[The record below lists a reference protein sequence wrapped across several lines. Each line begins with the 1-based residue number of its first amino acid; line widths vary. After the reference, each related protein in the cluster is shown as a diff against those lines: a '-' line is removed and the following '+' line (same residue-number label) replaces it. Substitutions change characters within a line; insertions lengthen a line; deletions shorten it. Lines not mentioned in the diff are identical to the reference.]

1 MASASRAPKFS
12 SIRRSRPSYS
22 CKSCR
27 ERRVKCD
34 HTHPKCANCNRNDL
48 ECIYEGADLKRKD
61 PPRDAAESESP
72 VKVMRHR
79 SLVED
84 PQSNQGYLIMQN
96 GGRSRYVENT
106 FWASVDMEGLEL
118 DSLLFDLPL
127 FPLEDAC
134 CADQDTGNGGSH
146 TSCRHYTGTTEPN
159 FSFWSSRPAVMR
171 ASNKGITDILS
182 ELPPQD
188 TCDQMYKNFVET
200 VHPLIPL
207 LHLPTFDKLY
217 RRFWD
222 WHKTWAI
229 SAFPQ
234 GVLAENPSFLPMLLA
249 VLFTGSLSHTGSPN
263 IYMPLDSQKKL
274 FSTIPVALA
283 MVGFPH
289 RPSLYSLMA
298 FVLLNSMLIREEES
312 LSSCSF
318 VAVAFRVCQAMGIH
332 KDGTDFGLDEI
343 QTEERRRVWCH
354 LMHLDVMTSILSG
367 LPLIASSEM
376 FSDTRMIGEL
386 RDEYIG
392 KVQLTEDMDGSPIID
407 PNYIVAA
414 GRYDSTSCMR
424 NILLWQFS
432 HKPVSLDSVKNMEE
446 SIEWLQIR
454 TKTRIKRLRLHP
466 LEELGSP
473 SSHSFQS
480 TPRGDNTEEL
490 SPQALWGKDLLCLM
504 VEKAYCLLYHP
515 IMQHSTLWIE
525 LRTRAIP
532 RFQSFLSI
540 FIKMCTTDSYLPF
553 QWLYPGAY
561 QPLQC
566 VAVMLIDLLKAPVSP
581 EAAKSQSLL
590 ENIFSLLGPEGRISS
605 GTLNVSSWPNQ
616 RYASAGA
623 KQAWMRLE
631 KLRSKVWQKLGLD
644 HSVLWARTI
653 GKTSQQSYSTDTAQA
668 GSSMG
673 QTTAQQPLPPN
684 QNDFFNSNF
693 LFSSEQQNIPST
705 EFRAANFDGLDQ
717 QDLLQD
723 QTAIDSLPEQDL
735 ESSWQTYTFQGSLSG
750 TIPPFDNINYLG

>member
-1 MASASRAPKFS
+1 MATPVRRFS
-12 SIRRSRPSYS
+12 SVRRSRPSYS

-34 HTHPKCANCNRNDL
+34 HTHPKCANCNRNNL
-48 ECIYEGADLKRKD
+48 ECIYEGSALKRKD
-61 PPRDAAESESP
+61 PPGDVAGSESP
-72 VKVMRHR
+72 VKVLRHK
-79 SLVED
+79 LVVED
-84 PQSNQGYLIMQN
+84 TQSNQGYLLIQN

-127 FPLEDAC
+127 FPIEDSC
-134 CADQDTGNGGSH
+134 CTADQDTGNGGSH
-146 TSCRHYTGTTEPN
+146 LSCRHYIGTTEPN

-171 ASNKGITDILS
+171 ASAQGITDILTG
-182 ELPPQD
+182 LPPQD
-188 TCDQMYKNFVET
+188 TCDHMYQNFVET

-207 LHLPTFDKLY
+207 LHLPTFDNLY

-229 SAFPQ
+229 GAPPN
-234 GVLAENPSFLPMLLA
+234 GVLAENPSFLPILLT
-249 VLFTGSLSHTGSPN
+249 VLFTGSISHPLPPT
-263 IYMPLDSQKKL
+263 IYVPLDAQRKL
-274 FSTIPVALA
+274 YAMIPVALT

-332 KDGTDFGLDEI
+332 KDGTDFALDEI

-367 LPLIASSEM
+367 LPLIASGEM
-376 FSDTRMIGEL
+376 FSDTHMIREL

-392 KVQLTEDMDGSPIID
+392 KVQSTESIDSSIID

-414 GRYDSTSCMR
+414 GRYDSSSCMR
-424 NILLWQFS
+424 NILIWQFS
-432 HKPVSLDSVKNMEE
+432 HKPT
-446 SIEWLQIR
+446 R
-454 TKTRIKRLRLHP
+454 TKTRIERLGLPP
-466 LEELGSP
+466 LGELGSP
-473 SSHSFQS
+473 SRWSNPLPP
-480 TPRGDNTEEL
+480 TPCGDNTEE
-490 SPQALWGKDLLCLM
+490 SARALWGKDLLCLM

-515 IMQHSTLWIE
+515 IMQHSNLWIE
-525 LRTRAIP
+525 LRARAIP

-540 FIKMCTTDSYLPF
+540 FINMCTTETYLPF

-566 VAVMLIDLLKAPVSP
+566 VAVLLIDLLKAPQSL
-581 EAAKSQSLL
+581 EASKSQALL
-590 ENIFSLLGPEGRISS
+590 EHTFSLVGPEGRITN
-605 GTLNVSSWPNQ
+605 GTLNVASWPNQ
-616 RYASAGA
+616 RYPSAGA

-653 GKTSQQSYSTDTAQA
+653 GKTTQQSGSTDTARTR
-668 GSSMG
+668 SSIS
-673 QTTAQQPLPPN
+673 QTTAQQPVPSE
-684 QNDFFNSNF
+684 QNALLNADF
-693 LFSSEQQNIPST
+693 LFSTDLPNIPST
-705 EFRAANFDGLDQ
+705 GFGAANSDNSDQ
-717 QDLLQD
+717 QYLLQG
-723 QTAIDSLPEQDL
+723 QTSIESQLEQDI
-735 ESSWQTYTFQGSLSG
+735 ESEWQTFRSQGGLSETMPTFGDL
-750 TIPPFDNINYLG
+750 NYLG